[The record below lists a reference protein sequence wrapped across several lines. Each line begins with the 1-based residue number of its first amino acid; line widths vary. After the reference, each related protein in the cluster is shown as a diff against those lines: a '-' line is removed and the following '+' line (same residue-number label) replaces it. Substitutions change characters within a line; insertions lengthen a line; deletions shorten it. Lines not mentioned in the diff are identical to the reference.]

1 MKQKRIVTI
10 QDLSCFGKCSLTVAL
25 PVISALGIETVV
37 LPTAVL
43 STHTGGFEGYT
54 FHSLEKQFE
63 SIAEHWEAL
72 GLTFDAI
79 HVGYIGS
86 CELID
91 RVEAFINR
99 FKKEDTVL
107 FIDPAMAD
115 NGKFYS
121 GLDKDYANR
130 LSTLCKRADFI
141 SPNIT
146 EALIM
151 TNAEDITAF
160 DPNHIKNVLL
170 KLAGISKNPIVT
182 GIHNK
187 SRIETAGYDEKNK
200 DFIISD
206 FEKQEGVFFGSGD
219 LFSAAFIALYIQNKD
234 MKKAVESA
242 AAFVSDCIKNT
253 LDETEKYWY
262 GLKFEQSIPYLIEL
276 AKKQPKE

>member
-63 SIAEHWEAL
+63 SITKHWEAL
-72 GLTFDAI
+72 GLSFDAI

-91 RVEAFINR
+91 RVEDFIKR
-99 FKKEDTVL
+99 FRKEDTVV

-121 GLDKDYANR
+121 GLDNKYAAR
-130 LSTLCKRADFI
+130 LAELCKMADFI

-146 EALIM
+146 EALIL
-151 TNAEDITAF
+151 TNAEDITSF
-160 DPNHIKNVLL
+160 NPNERKNVLL
-170 KLAGISKNPIVT
+170 KLAEISKNPIIT
-182 GIHNK
+182 GIHDK
-187 SRIETAGYDEKNK
+187 SRVVTVGYERRHGK
-200 DFIISD
+200 FIVSD
-206 FEKQEGVFFGSGD
+206 FERQGGVFFGSGD
-219 LFSAAFIALYIQNKD
+219 LFSAAFIALYLNNQD
-234 MKKAVESA
+234 MGSAIDSA

-276 AKKQPKE
+276 SKKN